1 MAYLRLSNPTTNSC
15 EYKIQLSS
23 PFNQDYYK
31 QIRITSTDYGQ
42 SATNISR
49 YVAYQDAPATG
60 TSQYVRGEINDG
72 MSAGKTY
79 TLHAYA
85 QAANGTWYLAGTD
98 TITTLQDGGKEYDYG
113 MIDLVVDT
121 PEPYNIGDK
130 IKFIATVKN
139 YEKTVGPE
147 YTVELRDWNE
157 NLIDSDDEPALE
169 GRTENEVY
177 LYAVLEESQV
187 RDGAI
192 GFYATIKPKESGWT
206 DTSDGDEWYRTKIH
220 ISVDGDDGF
229 NTKKTISLDE
239 HITGQIDQDS
249 DDDYYLL
256 KEIPSECK
264 AFLVMVDYDGVP
276 HDGGYDCDI
285 YIYDKNQER
294 MSLTSGVVDGC
305 TFVKVPVTD
314 SSYYIRVNFDGD
326 FISPEKQQYNLS
338 VMDVPVTYLETSTTF
353 NGAPEI
359 HEGMNVWGEI
369 QDSQENIYTIT
380 PIADRKLRFVAQP
393 EDGRYDYMLTL
404 MDKNKQILESYNRRL
419 PVTVEYDLKAGEQ
432 YFVKVAPDEN
442 ISIRKSTYLLCIEVA
457 DVGGDIKPTL
467 TKKFMMKEDETL
479 RADISGFTCH
489 EYKVKFA
496 ADKTVNFYLE
506 RTSGDCILMVELHQE
521 GSSNMYLPQL
531 LYDTK
536 RALMTVNVEANV
548 NYILE
553 VKNLNGTGKYFVRCN
568 EKKPEPY
575 LEWIEKLENDT
586 TLGAGKDNIVMAA
599 KGIFNSGTD
608 FDVAFISG
616 LLGNIY
622 YEAEAGKFEDSDY
635 QSSPKPDYLV
645 QADKFG
651 YSTTYSGQNLV
662 SIGLRATKTLIEKC
676 EGTGYAAK
684 FGLGCVQWTGAR
696 TKNLIEYYIALY
708 GIDTKLNKEMCYR
721 AETKFMI
728 QELTSDT
735 YNHIYEEWNTN
746 YKGSSKAAYEAGRL
760 ICLKYEVP
768 ADREAASKKR
778 GDMAQKIYDIFMS

>member
-1 MAYLRLSNPTTNSC
+1 M
-15 EYKIQLSS
+15 
-23 PFNQDYYK
+23 
-31 QIRITSTDYGQ
+31 
-42 SATNISR
+42 
-49 YVAYQDAPATG
+49 
-60 TSQYVRGEINDG
+60 
-72 MSAGKTY
+72 
-79 TLHAYA
+79 
-85 QAANGTWYLAGTD
+85 
-98 TITTLQDGGKEYDYG
+98 
-113 MIDLVVDT
+113 
-121 PEPYNIGDK
+121 
-130 IKFIATVKN
+130 KFIRVRICLL
-139 YEKTVGPE
+139 
-147 YTVELRDWNE
+147 YT
-157 NLIDSDDEPALE
+157 
-169 GRTENEVY
+169 
-177 LYAVLEESQV
+177 
-187 RDGAI
+187 
-192 GFYATIKPKESGWT
+192 
-206 DTSDGDEWYRTKIH
+206 
-220 ISVDGDDGF
+220 
-229 NTKKTISLDE
+229 
-239 HITGQIDQDS
+239 
-249 DDDYYLL
+249 
-256 KEIPSECK
+256 
-264 AFLVMVDYDGVP
+264 
-276 HDGGYDCDI
+276 
-285 YIYDKNQER
+285 
-294 MSLTSGVVDGC
+294 
-305 TFVKVPVTD
+305 

-521 GSSNMYLPQL
+521 GSSNMYHPQL

-536 RALMTVNVEANV
+536 RVLMTVNVEANV

-568 EKKPEPY
+568 EKKSEPY